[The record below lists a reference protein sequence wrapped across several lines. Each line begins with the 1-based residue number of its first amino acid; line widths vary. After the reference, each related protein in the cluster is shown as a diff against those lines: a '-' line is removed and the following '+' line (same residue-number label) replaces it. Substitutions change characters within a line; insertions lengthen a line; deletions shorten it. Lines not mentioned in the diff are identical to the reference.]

1 MDTESCDFLIIGA
14 GMAGASAAALLAD
27 HARVILLEMES
38 VPGYHATGRSAAYF
52 STAYGNRVIRTLS
65 KASSAFFHT
74 PPDHFSDV
82 PLLRPRDCVF
92 VARSDQLASLNALK
106 DELGNQAEII
116 EKDQIL
122 KRVPI
127 FKTDYPALCL
137 IERQGGD
144 LDVNAIHQGY
154 LRLLKRRQG
163 SIVTNAEVRSL
174 ERKGGRWIATTA
186 TGCYAAPI
194 VVNAAGAWA
203 DQVAEMAK
211 LQPMG
216 ITPKRR
222 TMILLDAPT
231 GLDINDWPFVVDA
244 DEKFYFKPDA
254 GKILLSPADE
264 TPSPPCDSQ
273 PEEID
278 IATAVSRFEEA
289 TTCQVRRIGSRWS
302 GLRSFALDKTPVVGF
317 DPRQEGFFWLAG
329 QGGYGIQ
336 TAPALAETASHILTA
351 TAIAEGFEPALEVIG
366 ALRPERLIR

>member
-14 GMAGASAAALLAD
+14 GMAGASVGALLAN

-38 VPGYHATGRSAAYF
+38 MPGYHATGRSAAYF

-65 KASSAFFHT
+65 KASSAFYYT

-82 PLLRPRDCVF
+82 PLLRARDCMF
-92 VARSDQLASLNALK
+92 IARADQIESLNALK
-106 DELGNQAEII
+106 AELDNQAVVL
-116 EKDQIL
+116 EKNCIL

-127 FKTDYPALCL
+127 FKEDYLALGL
-137 IERQGGD
+137 NEAQGGD

-163 SIVTNAEVRSL
+163 SIVANAEVKSL
-174 ERKGGRWIATTA
+174 ERKGGHWIATTA
-186 TGCYAAPI
+186 AGCYAAPV

-203 DQVAEMAK
+203 DQVAEMAE
-211 LQPMG
+211 LQPLG

-222 TMILLDAPT
+222 TMILLEAPP

-273 PEEID
+273 PEELD

-289 TTCQVRRIGSRWS
+289 TTYKVRRISNRWA
-302 GLRSFALDKTPVVGF
+302 GLRSFAPDKTPVVGF
-317 DPRQEGFFWLAG
+317 DSREEGFFWLAG

-336 TAPALAETASHILTA
+336 TAPALAEIVTHILTA
-351 TAIAEGFEPALEVIG
+351 TTIAHGIEPALEVID
-366 ALRPERLIR
+366 ALCPERLIG